1 MDNLSYALLDEDAV
15 KMGLASLADWS
26 IENNILTKTY
36 SFESYAEGIMFGAA
50 VGHLA
55 TSVVVG
61 DGPARAEPSLA
72 ARHTCESIRRVGL
85 ALLANARR
93 VARNTRPRGRLG

>member
-55 TSVVVG
+55 NTLDHHPDILISYGKVKVSTWTHDAGGLTSY
-61 DGPARAEPSLA
+61 DLELA
-72 ARHTCESIRRVGL
+72 KRIDRIV
-85 ALLANARR
+85 
-93 VARNTRPRGRLG
+93 